1 MLQSIKTNKH
11 DIIFTGNESDIAYRI
26 CSMKHLCL
34 YKSETWFLNGII
46 KGEIANSLHEEDK
59 EKKSEVVRATG
70 Y

>member
-11 DIIFTGNESDIAYRI
+11 DIIFKSNESDIAYRI